1 MLIQEKKTKKL
12 LNVKPQPKCRHVHI
26 SERTK
31 TDGTPYIKG
40 WCEKCKAWVYTEKRY
55 CICCR
60 KYVKHKTH
68 YLRLKKIL
76 NVAMETHYQAIED
89 FKIMPHKGNVYV
101 EVATD
106 NKVFHIPLKLLVLY
120 TEKVRPTDMLPQ
132 IQDSIR
138 IVKINTKYT
147 PLSPEDGRSLT

>member
-1 MLIQEKKTKKL
+1 MTTEVIQKNKQKGI
-12 LNVKPQPKCRHVHI
+12 VDIKPQPQCRHVHI

-60 KYVKHKTH
+60 KYVKHGTH
-68 YLRLKKIL
+68 HLRLKRIL
-76 NVAMETHYQAIED
+76 NVAMEQHYKLIED
-89 FKIMPHKGNVYV
+89 YKIMPHKGDVFV
-101 EVATD
+101 EIASD
-106 NKVFHIPLKLLVLY
+106 NKVFHIPLKLLALY
-120 TEKVRPTDMLPQ
+120 TEKVRPSEMLPE

-138 IVKINTKYT
+138 IVKTK
-147 PLSPEDGRSLT
+147 

>member
-1 MLIQEKKTKKL
+1 MLIQEKKAKKI
-12 LNVKPQPKCRHVHI
+12 VCIKPQPECRHVHI

-76 NVAMETHYQAIED
+76 NAAMEQHYKLIED
-89 FKIMPHKGNVYV
+89 YKIMPHKGDVWI
-101 EVATD
+101 EVAGD
-106 NKVFHIPLKLLVLY
+106 NKIFHIPLKQLALY
-120 TEKVRPTDMLPQ
+120 TEKARPSEMLPE
-132 IQDSIR
+132 IQDSLR
-138 IVKINTKYT
+138 IVKIDTKINK
-147 PLSPEDGRSLT
+147 DGRSLQ

>member
-1 MLIQEKKTKKL
+1 MPDLVQEKKDKIVG
-12 LNVKPQPKCRHVHI
+12 VKPQPICKHVHI

-60 KYVKHKTH
+60 KYVKHRSH

-76 NVAMETHYQAIED
+76 NIAS
-89 FKIMPHKGNVYV
+89 NVYV
-101 EVATD
+101 EIAAD
-106 NKVFHIPLKLLVLY
+106 NRFIHIPLKILALY
-120 TEKVRPTDMLPQ
+120 TEKARPSDMLAE

-138 IVKINTKYT
+138 IVKTK
-147 PLSPEDGRSLT
+147 

>member
-1 MLIQEKKTKKL
+1 MPHLVQEKKDKIVG
-12 LNVKPQPKCRHVHI
+12 VKPQPICKHVHI

-40 WCEKCKAWVYTEKRY
+40 WCEKCKAWVYTEMRY

-60 KYVKHKTH
+60 KYVKHRSH

-76 NVAMETHYQAIED
+76 NIAMEEHYHTIEEY
-89 FKIMPHKGNVYV
+89 KTMPNKSNVYV
-101 EVATD
+101 EIAAD
-106 NKVFHIPLKLLVLY
+106 NRFIHIPLKILALY
-120 TEKVRPTDMLPQ
+120 TEKARPSDMLAE

-138 IVKINTKYT
+138 IVKTK
-147 PLSPEDGRSLT
+147 

>member
-1 MLIQEKKTKKL
+1 MIMLLQEKKTTKL
-12 LNVKPQPKCRHVHI
+12 VNVKPQPECRHVHI

-60 KYVKHKTH
+60 KYVKHKSH
-68 YLRLKKIL
+68 FLRLKKIL
-76 NVAMETHYQAIED
+76 NIAMEEHYQAIQEY
-89 FKIMPHKGNVYV
+89 KVIPHRSNVYV
-101 EVATD
+101 EIAYD
-106 NKVFHIPLKLLVLY
+106 NRIIHIPLKHLALY
-120 TEKVRPTDMLPQ
+120 TEKVRPTDMLPE

-138 IVKINTKYT
+138 IVKAK
-147 PLSPEDGRSLT
+147 

>member
-1 MLIQEKKTKKL
+1 MPSDLIQEKKPERKIGFKA
-12 LNVKPQPKCRHVHI
+12 QPECRHVHI

-68 YLRLKKIL
+68 HLRLKRIL
-76 NVAMETHYQAIED
+76 NIAIEQHYKLIED
-89 FKIMPHKGNVYV
+89 YKIMPNKGDVFV
-101 EVATD
+101 ETASD
-106 NKVFHIPLKLLVLY
+106 NKVFHIPLKLLTLY
-120 TEKVRPTDMLPQ
+120 TEKVRPSEMLPE

-138 IVKINTKYT
+138 IVKLK
-147 PLSPEDGRSLT
+147 

>member
-1 MLIQEKKTKKL
+1 MLIQQKKSNKIII
-12 LNVKPQPKCRHVHI
+12 KPQPECRHVHI

-76 NVAMETHYQAIED
+76 NTAMEQHYQLIED
-89 FKIMPHKGNVYV
+89 YKIMPHKGDVWI
-101 EVATD
+101 EVAGD
-106 NKVFHIPLKLLVLY
+106 NKIFHIPLKHLALY
-120 TEKVRPTDMLPQ
+120 TEKSRPSEMLPE
-132 IQDSIR
+132 IQDSLR
-138 IVKINTKYT
+138 IVKIDTK
-147 PLSPEDGRSLT
+147 SNKDGRSLQ

>member
-1 MLIQEKKTKKL
+1 MTETVQKEKSIV
-12 LNVKPQPKCRHVHI
+12 NIKPQPECRHVHI

-60 KYVKHKTH
+60 KYVKHKSH
-68 YLRLKKIL
+68 YLRMKKVLNIAMEEHYQTIQDYKIL
-76 NVAMETHYQAIED
+76 
-89 FKIMPHKGNVYV
+89 PHRSNVYV
-101 EVATD
+101 EIAID
-106 NKVFHIPLKLLVLY
+106 ARIIHIPLKLLALY
-120 TEKVRPTDMLPQ
+120 TEKSRPSDMLAE

-138 IVKINTKYT
+138 IVKVK
-147 PLSPEDGRSLT
+147 

>member
-1 MLIQEKKTKKL
+1 MTSEIIQENKQ
-12 LNVKPQPKCRHVHI
+12 NGIVDIKPQPICRHVHI

-68 YLRLKKIL
+68 HLRLKKIL
-76 NVAMETHYQAIED
+76 NVAMEQHYKLIEEY
-89 FKIMPHKGNVYV
+89 KIMPHQGDVFV
-101 EVATD
+101 ETRSD
-106 NKVFHIPLKLLVLY
+106 NKVFHIPLKLLILY
-120 TEKVRPTDMLPQ
+120 TEKVRPSEMLPE

-138 IVKINTKYT
+138 IVKLK
-147 PLSPEDGRSLT
+147 

>member
-12 LNVKPQPKCRHVHI
+12 LNVKPQPICRHVHI

-76 NVAMETHYQAIED
+76 NVAMNEHYQAIED

-106 NKVFHIPLKLLVLY
+106 NKVFHIPLKSLVLY

-138 IVKINTKYT
+138 IVKINTK
-147 PLSPEDGRSLT
+147 DGRSLT

>member
-1 MLIQEKKTKKL
+1 MSDLVQEKKSIV
-12 LNVKPQPKCRHVHI
+12 NIRPQPQCRHVHI

-68 YLRLKKIL
+68 HLRLKKIL
-76 NVAMETHYQAIED
+76 NKAMEVHYQIIED
-89 FKIMPHKGNVYV
+89 YKIVPHKGDVWIEV
-101 EVATD
+101 EHDA
-106 NKVFHIPLKLLVLY
+106 KIFHIPLKQLALY
-120 TEKVRPTDMLPQ
+120 TEKARPTEMLPEM
-132 IQDSIR
+132 QDSIR
-138 IVKINTKYT
+138 IVKLN
-147 PLSPEDGRSLT
+147 SQDGRSLR